1 MADASRKNVVET
13 VDRLEWPIGGR
24 LPEWF
29 CKKKNKQQQKQSKN
43 EAEIKRWNGANVGTP
58 WN

>member
-24 LPEWF
+24 LPELF
-29 CKKKNKQQQKQSKN
+29 CKKKKQQKQSIN